1 MTCPLTKTPMEAF
14 EFYKAVGIV
23 AAFFSVVAVI
33 LTVYD
38 KLCAKRHKRRI
49 PENTLILVGLLGG
62 AALEYITMKII
73 HHKTLH
79 KKFMVGLP
87 MIFLLQLA
95 AFTAIYFFFFR

>member
-1 MTCPLTKTPMEAF
+1 MEAF
-14 EFYKAVGIV
+14 DFFKAVGIIT
-23 AAFFSVVAVI
+23 AFFSVLAVV
-33 LTVYD
+33 LTVTD

-49 PENTLILVGLLGG
+49 PEKTLILVGILGG

-87 MIFLLQLA
+87 LIFLLQLA
-95 AFTAIYFFFFR
+95 AFSAVYFFFFR